1 MTLCNNFFFFLIITG
16 LTSRNRISIFCACS
30 ILLFHYFV
38 IMCSLF
44 NANCFCLITVFASVG
59 YASFFLTG
67 SFFCNCTS
75 IPVMVIFLSY
85 FSRRNQYSAIF
96 TIDISGITFFLTG
109 CFFSISSF
117 FVLMIG
123 CF

>member
-1 MTLCNNFFFFLIITG
+1 MTLCNNFFFFLIITD
-16 LTSRNRISIFCACS
+16 LTYRNRISIFCAGC
-30 ILLFHYFV
+30 ILVLFFSV
-38 IMCSLF
+38 IVFCFFS
-44 NANCFCLITVFASVG
+44 ANCFCLTTVFTCVG

-109 CFFSISSF
+109 WFFSISSF